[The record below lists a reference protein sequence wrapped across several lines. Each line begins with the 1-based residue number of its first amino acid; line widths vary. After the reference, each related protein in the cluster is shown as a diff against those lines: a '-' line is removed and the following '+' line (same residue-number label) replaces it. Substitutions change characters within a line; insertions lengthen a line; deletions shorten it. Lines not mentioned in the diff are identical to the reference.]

1 MSSVITYINSVIVD
15 SDTLNLEDAQ
25 MLLKSIEGLKEK
37 LVKFANIQL
46 QSALPLVPKPPPCAT
61 TSPSPN
67 LKDLVSKFV
76 TFTPDFLDPVTLQ
89 KLKVFL
95 KTVAFSKQAHAWT
108 PEIAVYG
115 SPYDYNIYSKDL
127 HAVPL
132 SEDHILYVILQILNG
147 RLKAKYNSILL
158 SMYRDK
164 RVALGKHRDN
174 ERCIVANSS
183 ISTISIQKSGQRR
196 ISSSLLPNDPP
207 ANCVELPV
215 GDNSLFVMEPGCQD
229 ALYHSV
235 LKGMGEKESG
245 RRISLTLRE
254 IYASPSLERPLA
266 TMIKHP
272 GNILIVGDSLIGRE
286 NNEGIDPGLIQFGQK
301 GRLLEPGFIRK
312 RCTKVALPGAHILKV
327 VKFLENYDAPE
338 SVSDLV
344 LLVGGNDVENSYCP
358 EINGWRFVPVGCI
371 LTHLQQLSKVIQER
385 FPQARILMFN
395 IVPRKYKDAGHKARE
410 AEVSTFIRRECSLNN
425 FVLLDRSSCFR
436 NDKGLVEKMFSKDRI
451 HLSTRGNGAL
461 AKIII
466 GSIFYPRVV
475 TNRLIVNDD

>member
-1 MSSVITYINSVIVD
+1 MCILIYI
-15 SDTLNLEDAQ
+15 
-25 MLLKSIEGLKEK
+25 
-37 LVKFANIQL
+37 
-46 QSALPLVPKPPPCAT
+46 
-61 TSPSPN
+61 
-67 LKDLVSKFV
+67 
-76 TFTPDFLDPVTLQ
+76 
-89 KLKVFL
+89 
-95 KTVAFSKQAHAWT
+95 
-108 PEIAVYG
+108 
-115 SPYDYNIYSKDL
+115 IY
-127 HAVPL
+127 
-132 SEDHILYVILQILNG
+132 I
-147 RLKAKYNSILL
+147 LKASRKHL
-158 SMYRDK
+158 SV
-164 RVALGKHRDN
+164 RVPPGLIIRTAHSAR
-174 ERCIVANSS
+174 
-183 ISTISIQKSGQRR
+183 QQ
-196 ISSSLLPNDPP
+196 SL
-207 ANCVELPV
+207 
-215 GDNSLFVMEPGCQD
+215 
-229 ALYHSV
+229 
-235 LKGMGEKESG
+235 
-245 RRISLTLRE
+245 SLTFNVFFSAAAGRSQVLVMSR
-254 IYASPSLERPLA
+254 SV
-266 TMIKHP
+266 
-272 GNILIVGDSLIGRE
+272 LIVGDSLIGRE

-344 LLVGGNDVENSYCP
+344 LLVGGNDVEYSYCP

-395 IVPRKYKDAGHKARE
+395 IIPRKYKDAGHKARE